1 MAAFVKH
8 RRALGGPP
16 SGARAGRYN
25 ENLVLHKRR
34 LTEREGVI
42 MATPHHPSTAVRRS
56 LRKLGGDI
64 KDARRR
70 RGLPAEVVAERA
82 FTSRSTLRR
91 IEAGDNAVGIGIYA
105 AVLQA
110 LGLLDRLGDLA
121 APGQD
126 EVGLAMAS
134 EALPQRVRI
143 KRTMAGDHG

>member
-1 MAAFVKH
+1 
-8 RRALGGPP
+8 
-16 SGARAGRYN
+16 
-25 ENLVLHKRR
+25 
-34 LTEREGVI
+34 

-64 KDARRR
+64 KDARR

>member
-1 MAAFVKH
+1 M
-8 RRALGGPP
+8 
-16 SGARAGRYN
+16 S
-25 ENLVLHKRR
+25 
-34 LTEREGVI
+34 
-42 MATPHHPSTAVRRS
+42 TPHHPSSTVRRS

-70 RGLPAEVVAERA
+70 RGLPAEVVAQRA
-82 FTSRSTLRR
+82 FTSRTTLRR
-91 IEAGDNAVGIGIYA
+91 VEAGDNAVGIGIYA

-126 EVGLAMAS
+126 EVGLSMAS

-143 KRTMAGDHG
+143 RRPKAGDHG

>member
-1 MAAFVKH
+1 M
-8 RRALGGPP
+8 RPP
-16 SGARAGRYN
+16 SSSGSSHN
-25 ENLVLHKRR
+25 ENLVLHKRH
-34 LTEREGVI
+34 LTDLEGAI

-70 RGLPAEVVAERA
+70 RGLPTEVVAQRA

-126 EVGLAMAS
+126 EVGLSMAS
-134 EALPQRVRI
+134 ETLPQRVRI
-143 KRTMAGDHG
+143 KRPKAGDHG

>member
-1 MAAFVKH
+1 
-8 RRALGGPP
+8 
-16 SGARAGRYN
+16 
-25 ENLVLHKRR
+25 
-34 LTEREGVI
+34 

-56 LRKLGGDI
+56 LRKFGGDL

-70 RGLPAEVVAERA
+70 RGLPADVVAERA

-91 IEAGDNAVGIGIYA
+91 IEAGDNTVRIGIYA

-126 EVGLAMAS
+126 EVGLSMAS
-134 EALPQRVRI
+134 QALPQRVRI
-143 KRTMAGDHG
+143 KRPKTDDHG